1 MNATLARIFSTIF
14 HPIFMPLFT
23 ILTILYA
30 FPFRYEYVPD
40 KIWNITI
47 FVLLGMTTAMPAIII
62 LIMKKLEIVSDYDI
76 SQQKQ
81 RILPYLI
88 FFFFYL
94 LTFLQFRP
102 KEISSNDFMEDALL
116 AAIFLGAT
124 LSLAIAFF
132 LNNFLKVSV
141 HTMAVSNLFTFICLI
156 SRNTQK
162 SLFLLLIMSLL
173 IVGLVGSSR
182 IYLRAHTK
190 KEVYVGFI
198 CGIVGQIVAFYFYFE
213 TAAKG

>member
-1 MNATLARIFSTIF
+1 MNQTLARLFSTIF
-14 HPIFMPLFT
+14 HPIFMPLYT

-30 FPFRYEYVPD
+30 FPFRYEHVPY

-47 FVLLGMTTAMPAIII
+47 FILLGMTMVVPAVIIF
-62 LIMKKLEIVSDYDI
+62 IMKKLEIVSDYDI
-76 SQQKQ
+76 SEQKQ

-102 KEISSNDFMEDALL
+102 TEISSNDFMQDSLL

-124 LSLAIAFF
+124 ISLTCAFF

-141 HTMAVSNLFTFICLI
+141 HTMAVANLFTFICLI

-162 SLFLLLIMSLL
+162 SLFILLILSL
-173 IVGLVGSSR
+173 IVVGLTGSAR
-182 IYLRAHTK
+182 IFLRAHTTR
-190 KEVYVGFI
+190 EVYYGFL
-198 CGIVGQIVAFYFYFE
+198 CGIVGQLIAFMTYFE
-213 TAAKG
+213 SAKG